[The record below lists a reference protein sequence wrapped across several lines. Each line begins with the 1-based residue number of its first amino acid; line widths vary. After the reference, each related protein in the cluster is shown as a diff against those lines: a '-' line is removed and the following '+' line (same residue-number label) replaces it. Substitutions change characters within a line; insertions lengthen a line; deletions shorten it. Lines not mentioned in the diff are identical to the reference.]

1 MTDTARDT
9 LERPEAPG
17 PRAKTLRIALGPGA
31 SALIQMAAALMW
43 RSPDERDERD
53 DRYERAPAI
62 RLSPAG
68 FCSPCVPALPALAY
82 AGRRTAPS
90 YASRKSSFLK

>member
-17 PRAKTLRIALGPGA
+17 PRAKTLRIVLGPGA

-43 RSPDERDERD
+43 RSPD